1 MNLHV
6 ITPSDLLRFQ
16 IEHYSEMLEKPRSF
30 KHKIFL
36 RKQLKQLQNGTN
48 NNAANIMDTDNGVAC
63 ASNFRGLGGHQ
74 MYKGIKE
81 KLERI

>member
-6 ITPSDLLRFQ
+6 ITPSDLKRFQ

-30 KHKIFL
+30 EHKIFL
-36 RKQLKQLQNGTN
+36 RKQLKQLQNDIPVNTILHN
-48 NNAANIMDTDNGVAC
+48 KCYSNHFSNIL
-63 ASNFRGLGGHQ
+63 SQ
-74 MYKGIKE
+74 